1 MLSLNVRALVACVSA
16 LACAAVAPAAL
27 AQREAAD
34 PVIAQYA
41 LYRAALERGDLATSE
56 TAAAA
61 VLAASLARDGDGGK
75 TATFAYNLAL
85 MRIDGGRASEAR
97 EPAALALRLAEAGA
111 DLDPLAARLAFGQA
125 ELAAAPERGAEVL
138 RTSLAQV
145 GSREDLDD
153 RVFRAAAA
161 LGSWALTVEQ
171 YDLAR
176 DAWAQAAAH
185 VRGEAPAD
193 VLARERAR
201 TAHATAMIAQH
212 AERPMSRARDEAY
225 ALLSDAVD
233 ALYPYALEQ
242 SADGALTPFQGAYA
256 EAIGW
261 REYGRAAYT
270 PRQEIDRRDLAGA
283 PVCAVRWS
291 GNNALLYTLQ
301 MAYRG
306 GTGFAV
312 FRIVT
317 DETGRITELDVAHAA
332 PAQDFSRSLS
342 PAISRL
348 RAVRSSRASDGC
360 TMPRVHF
367 QPVSFISGR

>member
-1 MLSLNVRALVACVSA
+1 MLSLNMRVLVACLSA
-16 LACAAVAPAAL
+16 LVCAAVAPAAH
-27 AQREAAD
+27 AQPAAAD
-34 PVIAQYA
+34 PVNTQYA
-41 LYRAALERGDLATSE
+41 LYRSAIERGDLAAAE

-61 VLAASLARDGDGGK
+61 ALAASQARDGEGGK
-75 TATFAYNLAL
+75 TATLAYNLAL
-85 MRIDGGRASEAR
+85 MRIDGGRAGEAR

-145 GSREDLDD
+145 GNREDLDD

-161 LGSWALTVEQ
+161 LGGWALSVEQ

-176 DAWAQAAAH
+176 SAWAQAVAH

-201 TAHATAMIAQH
+201 TAQAAAIVAQH

-242 SADGALTPFQGAYA
+242 SADGVMTPFQVAYA

-261 REYGRAAYT
+261 RDFGRAVFT
-270 PRQEIDRRDLAGA
+270 PRHEIERRNLAGA
-283 PVCAVRWS
+283 PMCAIRWS
-291 GNNALLYTLQ
+291 GNNALRYTLQ

-306 GTGFAV
+306 GVGFAV
-312 FRIVT
+312 FRLIT
-317 DETGRITELDVAHAA
+317 DETGRVTQIDVAHAA
-332 PAQDFSRSLS
+332 PEQDFSRSLS
-342 PAISRL
+342 PVLARL
-348 RAVRSSRASDGC
+348 RAIRSSRATDGC

-367 QPVSFISGR
+367 QPVSFVSGL